1 MTTFGEIS
9 WEDNVPGD
17 NKGNGKDLFLRLTEG
32 SNELRLITRP
42 YQYLVHKYKKEPNNP
57 KDFGTKIPCSAIH
70 GSCPL
75 CTQGN
80 SAKPRWLLGV
90 IDRKTNGYKVLDVG
104 YAVFQQ
110 IRKLAKNP
118 KWGDPT
124 KYDVDVLVDPHG
136 GATGYY
142 TVQPLSKEPL
152 SAEDQVTRDNADLED
167 LKRRVT
173 PPTPDFVTKRI
184 EKLHSGGAPSGVA
197 NAVAN
202 RSQMSRPAA
211 APPPVAMSDDSDDEF
226 PDYGS

>member
-1 MTTFGEIS
+1 MSTFGEIS
-9 WEDNVPGD
+9 WEDDVPGD
-17 NKGNGKDLFLRLTEG
+17 RKENSKDLFLRLLEG
-32 SNELRLITRP
+32 SNELRLVTRP

-57 KDFGTKIPCSAIH
+57 KDYGTKIACSAIH

-80 SAKPRWLLGV
+80 QAKPRWLLGV
-90 IDRKTNGYKVLDVG
+90 IERKTGSYKILDVG

-142 TVQPLSKEPL
+142 TCQPLSKEPL
-152 SAEDQVTRDNADLED
+152 SAQDQVIRDNADLEE

-173 PPTPDFVTKRI
+173 PPTPELVQARL
-184 EKLHSGGAPSGVA
+184 EKLHSGNTGAPSAQRSSAVSSAKPQQSKVA
-197 NAVAN
+197 PKVNLEE
-202 RSQMSRPAA
+202 
-211 APPPVAMSDDSDDEF
+211 DDDEF
-226 PDYGS
+226 PDYGG